1 MGHSAMQKKPA
12 GSTQHRVLVMA
23 YYFPPLGLSG
33 VQRVAGFVKYLP
45 DYGWHPTVVTARP
58 AGYFAYDESLR
69 REVEAAGA
77 VIHGTRSLD
86 PTRLFGKRH
95 VVALPAESVRRPLTA
110 VSRFLFVPDNKIGWV
125 PFAIRA
131 GKRLHQSRPFDAVF
145 ASAPPYS
152 ALLAALHLAKQHG
165 LPLVVDFRDD
175 WVGRPV
181 HHFPTGWHRQISVRM
196 ERRVLGRA
204 TVVTAINRVIR
215 DALAGRN
222 PHANNVVV
230 LSHGHDVGTPPAAS
244 VPRNGRKM
252 RFLYAGVFYDAQ
264 TPDFFLRAL
273 ATVGR
278 THPEVAQNLEAHF
291 LGLLPSQSQSLI
303 TRLGLD
309 GIVHYGGYVPHAEV
323 VAAQHAADILWM
335 TIGDRPGAHGI
346 TTSKLSE
353 YMGCRKPIL
362 ALVPPGTA
370 QETLEPYQAARIVH
384 PSDVDGIAQAIV
396 GLFRAWQ
403 GGTLPV
409 PNAEYADSRS
419 RKRITGV
426 LAGYLEAGLV

>member
-12 GSTQHRVLVMA
+12 DSTQRRVLVMA

-77 VIHGTRSLD
+77 GIHETRSMD

-110 VSRFLFVPDNKIGWV
+110 VSRFLFLPDNKIGWV

-175 WVGRPV
+175 WVGRPA
-181 HHFPTGWHRQISVRM
+181 HRFPSRWHRQFNARM

-204 TVVTAINRVIR
+204 TVATAINRVIR
-215 DALAGRN
+215 DSLAGRN
-222 PHANNVVV
+222 PPCKQCDGVAAWPRC
-230 LSHGHDVGTPPAAS
+230 GHAAS
-244 VPRNGRKM
+244 SGSSTQWAQVAFPVRGCLLRRTDPR
-252 RFLYAGVFYDAQ
+252 
-264 TPDFFLRAL
+264 
-273 ATVGR
+273 
-278 THPEVAQNLEAHF
+278 
-291 LGLLPSQSQSLI
+291 LLL
-303 TRLGLD
+303 
-309 GIVHYGGYVPHAEV
+309 
-323 VAAQHAADILWM
+323 
-335 TIGDRPGAHGI
+335 
-346 TTSKLSE
+346 
-353 YMGCRKPIL
+353 
-362 ALVPPGTA
+362 
-370 QETLEPYQAARIVH
+370 ARI
-384 PSDVDGIAQAIV
+384 GY
-396 GLFRAWQ
+396 RWQ
-403 GGTLPV
+403 DAP
-409 PNAEYADSRS
+409 
-419 RKRITGV
+419 
-426 LAGYLEAGLV
+426 